1 MDLSQKWFGHISS
14 VCFYL
19 QKMESRESGNFQAV
33 TGSTSIGS
41 VEMETI
47 PLINLKLGKKR
58 TVQEHSRKSC
68 SLLFSG
74 AHFRRQTTLFAVT
87 FVAVCFGICAALVH
101 SHKVGEF
108 AISIRRCLI
117 DKL

>member
-1 MDLSQKWFGHISS
+1 
-14 VCFYL
+14 
-19 QKMESRESGNFQAV
+19 MESRESGHFQAV
-33 TGSTSIGS
+33 AGSTSIGS
-41 VEMETI
+41 VETV
-47 PLINLKLGKKR
+47 PLLNEKLREKM

-68 SLLFSG
+68 GLLFSG
-74 AHFRRQTTLFAVT
+74 TLFRRQTTLFAVT
-87 FVAVCFGICAALVH
+87 FAAVCFGICAALVH